1 MPDNL
6 RSQIPMIF
14 DFFDSALIPVLIQE
28 GYEAD
33 DIIGSI
39 VKDPDGYAEV
49 VIILNTGSLASLG
62 MTA

>member
-6 RSQIPMIF
+6 RSQIEGVFALF
-14 DFFDSALIPVLIQE
+14 DTAGITVLARE

-39 VKDPDGYAEV
+39 AHKYE
-49 VIILNTGSLASLG
+49 NN
-62 MTA
+62 